1 MEDFMNDF
9 IIDETTNT
17 LMKYDFPFT
26 NAHLGYL
33 LVPHFY
39 YGKHIDSIAPYCF
52 DQVQIETLVVGDG
65 IKELQFRAFERS
77 HCYNVEL
84 PNSIKLNEY
93 CFFDSRLQEITLPS
107 DLTAIETSTF
117 SRCMKLKFVKGYAAV
132 KTIGDQAFSHC
143 KQLRKL
149 HFENL
154 TSVDD
159 AAFFGCTG
167 LQEITLGNN
176 LEHLGSHIF
185 YGCDDLQDVTLKG
198 SFDKLEADTFLEARG
213 IKRLTLS
220 TSADSLYIPPHCF
233 DATDL
238 EEITFLGDFKPIIK
252 ERSCLPDN
260 VLIRTPFCSP
270 AMELGYYY
278 PLKAI

>member
-1 MEDFMNDF
+1 MKDYMNDF

-33 LVPHFY
+33 LVPHYY
-39 YGKHIDSIAPYCF
+39 YGKYIDSIAPYCF
-52 DQVQIETLVVGDG
+52 GQVQIETLVVGDG

-84 PNSIKLNEY
+84 PNGITMNEY

-107 DLTAIETSTF
+107 DLTAIEASTF
-117 SRCMKLKFVKGYAAV
+117 SRCMKLRSVKNYSAL

-143 KQLRKL
+143 HQLKEL

-167 LQEITLGNN
+167 LQAITLKNFGLSNTKN
-176 LEHLGSHIF
+176 QRF
-185 YGCDDLQDVTLKG
+185 FLQ
-198 SFDKLEADTFLEARG
+198 
-213 IKRLTLS
+213 KR
-220 TSADSLYIPPHCF
+220 SLYM
-233 DATDL
+233 
-238 EEITFLGDFKPIIK
+238 
-252 ERSCLPDN
+252 
-260 VLIRTPFCSP
+260 LI
-270 AMELGYYY
+270 
-278 PLKAI
+278 

>member
-9 IIDETTNT
+9 IIDETTNA
-17 LMKYDFPFT
+17 LVKYDFPFT

-33 LVPHFY
+33 LVPHCY

-52 DQVQIETLVVGDG
+52 GQVQIETLVIGEG
-65 IKELQFRAFERS
+65 IKELQFRAFEGS

-84 PNSIKLNEY
+84 PKGIKMNEY
-93 CFFDSRLQEITLPS
+93 CFFNSRLQEITLPS
-107 DLTAIETSTF
+107 DLTTIKASTF
-117 SRCMKLKFVKGYAAV
+117 SRCKKLRSIKDYAAIE
-132 KTIGDQAFSHC
+132 TIGYQAFAFCH
-143 KQLRKL
+143 QLKEL
-149 HFENL
+149 HFESL

-167 LQEITLGNN
+167 LRALTLGNN
-176 LEHLGSHIF
+176 IEHLGRDIF
-185 YGCDDLQDVTLKG
+185 YGCDDLQDVTLTG
-198 SFDKLEADTFLEARG
+198 SFDKLEADTFVEARG

-233 DATDL
+233 DGTCL
-238 EEITFLGDFKPIIK
+238 EEITFLGEYKPIIK

-260 VLIRTPFCSP
+260 VLIRTPLCSP